1 MSIKQLIDL
10 SDLVSR
16 HCILIFPIFCTVA
29 VVDSSTLTFHRV
41 TRQHMGSYLC
51 IASNGVPP
59 TVSKRITLIV
69 HCMSSTFKNNL
80 YIDHN
85 IYYIGPTQLICTY
98 NYSRYFSVAPMV
110 WIQNQLVG
118 AFVGDRLSI
127 ECHVEAF
134 PKSINYWSSEN
145 GNLLTQGRYTT
156 NNIIQYSHIG
166 KF

>member
-1 MSIKQLIDL
+1 L
-10 SDLVSR
+10 SDLISR
-16 HCILIFPIFCTVA
+16 RFILICSIFCTVA

-69 HCMSSTFKNNL
+69 HCTFLTFENNL
-80 YIDHN
+80 YDNHN
-85 IYYIGPTQLICTY
+85 IIIWKTQLIFTC
-98 NYSRYFSVAPMV
+98 NYSLYFSVAPMV

-118 AFVGDRLSI
+118 AFMGDRLSI
-127 ECHVEAF
+127 ECNVEAF

-145 GNLLTQGRYTT
+145 GNLLTQGKYILIYLYKYVL
-156 NNIIQYSHIG
+156 NNYFVII
-166 KF
+166 KL